1 MYIKLKFGTSLSMNN
16 LIVSLFIYVLLLSLV
31 DYYSSRVSSVST
43 LELIYYKF
51 IIDIYNFLI
60 KVVISKTN
68 VLLPLS
74 IEYG

>member
-1 MYIKLKFGTSLSMNN
+1 MNN

-31 DYYSSRVSSVST
+31 DYYSPRVSSVST